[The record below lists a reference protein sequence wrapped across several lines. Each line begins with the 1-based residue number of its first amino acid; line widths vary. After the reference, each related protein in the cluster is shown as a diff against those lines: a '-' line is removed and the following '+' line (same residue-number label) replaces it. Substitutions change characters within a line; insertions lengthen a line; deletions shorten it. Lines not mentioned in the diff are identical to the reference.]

1 MSNSKKNYFFKKGGW
16 AKPLLLV
23 LCVVLAVILEL
34 MILAT
39 AYVNNLLGHM
49 NRVDPNQQQTLSPSQ
64 VEEMNR
70 TDPDL
75 NTIAPDVSV
84 PNVTD
89 VTFTP
94 AQEDDLGQ
102 GDHIINILLIGQDRR
117 PGEPPQRSDTMILV
131 TFNTSQNTITLT
143 SFMRDQYV
151 QIPGHQPNKLNHA
164 YQYGGMKLL
173 NATLEENFNIR
184 VDGNI
189 EVDFNGFQQ
198 VIDLLGGVDISLT
211 QAEADHLNQ
220 TAGFNLQAGMN
231 HLNGT
236 QALEY
241 SRIRYID
248 SDYRRAERQRKVLM
262 SLLEKYRSQSLTE
275 MLDTLDDILP
285 LVTTDMSNNELI
297 GYCTRLFPLFAGSQ
311 LNTLRL
317 PVDGTFDQGEVE
329 VREGYSNWFQ
339 YHIDFE
345 ANQEILREIFAK

>member
-1 MSNSKKNYFFKKGGW
+1 MSNSKKNDFVQRGGW
-16 AKPLLLV
+16 AKPVLLA
-23 LCVVLAVILEL
+23 LCVVLALILGL
-34 MILAT
+34 MIAAT

-49 NRVDPNQQQTLSPSQ
+49 NRVDPNDQQTLSPSQ
-64 VEEMNR
+64 VEDMNR

-75 NTIAPDVSV
+75 NTIAPNVSV

-89 VTFTP
+89 VTFP
-94 AQEDDLGQ
+94 PQLEDDLGQ

-117 PGEPPQRSDTMILV
+117 PGQGQQRSDTMILA
-131 TFNTSQNTITLT
+131 TFNTSKNTITLT

-164 YQYGGMKLL
+164 YHYGGMKLL
-173 NATLEENFNIR
+173 NATLKENFNIR

-189 EVDFNGFQQ
+189 EVDFSGFRQ
-198 VIDLLGGVDISLT
+198 VIDLLGGVDITLT
-211 QAEADHLNQ
+211 QAEADHLNEHS
-220 TAGFNLQAGMN
+220 GFNLQAGLN
-231 HLNGT
+231 RLNGE

-262 SLLEKYRSQSLTE
+262 SLLDKYKSQSLPE

-285 LVTTDMSNNELI
+285 LVTTDMSNSELI

-311 LNTLRL
+311 LNTMRL
-317 PVDGTFDQGEVE
+317 PVDGTFEQGEVE
-329 VREGYSNWFQ
+329 VREGYTNWFQ

-345 ANQEILREIFAK
+345 ANQEILREIFKK